1 MKLLEFLKR
10 ERKKSAS
17 VAKERL
23 QIIVAHQR
31 SQRGQPDYMPML
43 ERELLEVIRRYVQV
57 DDDAI
62 NISLDREDNC
72 SVLELN
78 VTLPR
83 SS

>member
-10 ERKKSAS
+10 ERKKSAA

-23 QIIVAHQR
+23 QIIVTQQR
-31 SQRGQPDYMPML
+31 SRRGQPDYLPML
-43 ERELLEVIRRYVQV
+43 ERELLEVVRRYVNV
-57 DDDAI
+57 DSDAI
-62 NISLDREDNC
+62 NINLDAEDEY

-83 SS
+83 Q

>member
-1 MKLLEFLKR
+1 MLDFLKR

-31 SQRGQPDYMPML
+31 TQRGQPDYMPLL
-43 ERELLEVIRRYVQV
+43 EKELLEVIRRYVQI
-57 DDDAI
+57 DDDAV
-62 NISLDREDNC
+62 NITLDSEDNC

-78 VTLPR
+78 VTLPK
-83 SS
+83 S